1 MRSEAGICWESSTFW
16 VHAVCWWHYIF
27 FMIMRPKV
35 ASCEYNFVYHC
46 MHVLF
51 VYIST
56 PTPFCA
62 LHIGALIPLHD
73 VRPSAWTSRSVFWHA
88 GTECAG
94 VALQPIQQLWYA
106 VFGVK
111 RFLCVQCR
119 GMHAISICMMACP
132 QCCAD
137 SRGCDVKKGEQASG
151 CCANLVQYIKSRVWY
166 QEYTTIYSS
175 SVGCLRHKAN
185 KKSKICLLSENNF
198 IIII

>member
-1 MRSEAGICWESSTFW
+1 VNTTLFII
-16 VHAVCWWHYIF
+16 VCMYIH
-27 FMIMRPKV
+27 I
-35 ASCEYNFVYHC
+35 
-46 MHVLF
+46 
-51 VYIST
+51 YIYIYI

-62 LHIGALIPLHD
+62 LPIGALIPLHD
-73 VRPSAWTSRSVFWHA
+73 VCPSAWISRSVFWHA

-111 RFLCVQCR
+111 RFLCVQCC

-151 CCANLVQYIKSRVWY
+151 VLCKSCSVYQIKSLVPRIYNYILQFCWLLAAQSQ
-166 QEYTTIYSS
+166 QE
-175 SVGCLRHKAN
+175 K
-185 KKSKICLLSENNF
+185 
-198 IIII
+198 